1 MLPTDP
7 KKAADL
13 GKAWGNVLADSIFG
27 ITDTLRDGKGMKAA
41 ANKNMEMQNKMM
53 AIKNKSVQAK
63 NFVKQ
68 KEMERNAADQE
79 AAMLARMSPADRE
92 EYHKMRAEE
101 AKASARAKKEEEE
114 RAQEMK
120 DLAAIGAVVVIVL
133 PLIAWGLL
141 FMFGVIAKTSGD
153 YSTFHMLQKFVPG
166 L

>member
-27 ITDTLRDGKGMKAA
+27 VTDVIRDRKGMKEA
-41 ANKNMEMQNKMM
+41 ANKKMEMQNKMQ
-53 AIKNKSVQAK
+53 AIKNKAIQAQ
-63 NFVKQ
+63 NFAKQ

-101 AKASARAKKEEEE
+101 AKASARAKREEEE

-120 DLAAIGAVVVIVL
+120 DLAAIGAVVVVVL
-133 PLIAWGLL
+133 PILAWGVL
-141 FMFGVIAKTSGD
+141 FMVGMMAKAGND
-153 YSTFHMLQKFVPG
+153 YGTYHMLQKFVPG